1 MVSPAEGDSR
11 KEVQDLIN
19 RINEAW
25 LGGRTG
31 ELNEYFHNDMVIR
44 GPDLTELA
52 RGRETCVKSYE
63 DFVQKSQVR
72 NFKASEAEVDFWD
85 NSAVAT
91 YSWEISYEMQGKAYQ
106 ELGRDLFVLTRSG
119 GRWQVIWRAALLSPQ
134 PE

>member
-11 KEVQDLIN
+11 KEVHALIN

-63 DFVQKSQVR
+63 DFVQKSLVR
-72 NFKASEAEVDFWD
+72 NFKASEPEVDLWD
-85 NSAVAT
+85 SLAVAT
-91 YSWEISYEMQGKAYQ
+91 YSWAITYEMQGKAYQ
-106 ELGRDLFVLTRSG
+106 EFGRDLFVLTRAG
-119 GRWQVIWRAALLSPQ
+119 TRWLVIWRAILLSPHPQ
-134 PE
+134 